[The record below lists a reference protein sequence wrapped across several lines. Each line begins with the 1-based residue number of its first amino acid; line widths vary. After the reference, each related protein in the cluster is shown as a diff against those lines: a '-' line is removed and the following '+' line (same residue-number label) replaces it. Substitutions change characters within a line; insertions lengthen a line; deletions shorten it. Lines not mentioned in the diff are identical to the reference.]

1 MQRRKLK
8 ELGMNVKARGPCGGC
23 LGGEDFLERFSRR
36 PNPPVMPTQFWINQP
51 EVEPQK
57 KLTAT
62 VTFDLIRFITRP
74 YGWTSSLPVGDRGG
88 REYGCSSIRAAP
100 SRVRYTKGSSGR

>member
-1 MQRRKLK
+1 VQRRKLK
-8 ELGMNVKARGPCGGC
+8 ELGVNVKVRGPCGGC

-57 KLTAT
+57 N
-62 VTFDLIRFITRP
+62 
-74 YGWTSSLPVGDRGG
+74 
-88 REYGCSSIRAAP
+88 
-100 SRVRYTKGSSGR
+100 